1 MLPAAHPYDLVPAWY
16 PCAAPQQRLVGDTV
30 LLEAALE
37 NATREAML
45 LDTITFLPAPA
56 YTAERIAGGPGGG
69 GGGGSGLAE
78 FVDGDGDGP
87 LG

>member
-1 MLPAAHPYDLVPAWY
+1 M
-16 PCAAPQQRLVGDTV
+16 